1 MLAGY
6 KEIMRVVRYSG
17 LVERTNDRMVTRNE
31 ERRHLTG
38 AGIVTVCSDPVER
51 EPVNKHPD
59 LYSFLISCV
68 PH

>member
-17 LVERTNDRMVTRNE
+17 LVERTNDRMVTRHE

-38 AGIVTVCSDPVER
+38 AGIVSQSVVIPWRGSQ
-51 EPVNKHPD
+51 
-59 LYSFLISCV
+59 
-68 PH
+68 

>member
-38 AGIVTVCSDPVER
+38 AGIVSQSVVIPWRGSQ
-51 EPVNKHPD
+51 
-59 LYSFLISCV
+59 
-68 PH
+68 